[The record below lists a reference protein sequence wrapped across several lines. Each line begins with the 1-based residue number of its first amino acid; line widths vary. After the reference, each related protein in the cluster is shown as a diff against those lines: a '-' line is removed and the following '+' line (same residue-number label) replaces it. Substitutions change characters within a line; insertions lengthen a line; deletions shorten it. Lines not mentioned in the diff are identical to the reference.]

1 MTIDLHMHSTASD
14 GTLSPTELMRFAAE
28 CGCNTVALT
37 DHDTAAGVSEAR
49 SEAHRLGI
57 RFIAGIEVSSLW
69 GGRSIHV
76 VGLGIDDTNPVL
88 TRKVRLKKNL
98 RPSES
103 PECLKRQRPLRKTN

>member
-69 GGRSIHV
+69 GSALMTRTRFLRVRSE
-76 VGLGIDDTNPVL
+76 N
-88 TRKVRLKKNL
+88 LK
-98 RPSES
+98 
-103 PECLKRQRPLRKTN
+103 